1 MGGLRGQTVNRQLV
15 ERLNYN
21 PTIPSILLREVLQ
34 LQPVDIIGRTRR
46 HEKGSN
52 FLYFEMIVISFFYL
66 LPLRYKEEGR
76 ARAAAVAA
84 AGLLLA
90 HLVLLAA
97 DHPVLE

>member
-52 FLYFEMIVISFFYL
+52 FFYIS
-66 LPLRYKEEGR
+66 K
-76 ARAAAVAA
+76 
-84 AGLLLA
+84 
-90 HLVLLAA
+90 
-97 DHPVLE
+97 

>member
-21 PTIPSILLREVLQ
+21 PTIPFILLREVLQ

-52 FLYFEMIVISFFYL
+52 FLYFEMIVISFLF
-66 LPLRYKEEGR
+66 LPPSSEVQGR
-76 ARAAAVAA
+76 GSCPSSSSCGSWLT
-84 AGLLLA
+84 AGSPR
-90 HLVLLAA
+90 VTGC
-97 DHPVLE
+97 